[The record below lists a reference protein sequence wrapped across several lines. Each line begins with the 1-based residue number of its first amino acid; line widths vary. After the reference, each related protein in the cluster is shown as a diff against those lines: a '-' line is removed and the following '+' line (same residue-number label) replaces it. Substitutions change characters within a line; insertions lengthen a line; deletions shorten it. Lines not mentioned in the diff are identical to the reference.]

1 MEMSD
6 KGGTD
11 NALMEFLVLEAQACK
26 DWVKQADGRAFEMF
40 FTKVL
45 ASLREIGVSTSNP
58 TSFYD
63 LSLKQRLDELDKL
76 ETNHRLEL
84 EAAFIATWLSK
95 EMREHREACHK
106 KVKLVGK

>member
-1 MEMSD
+1 MSD

-11 NALMEFLVLEAQACK
+11 NALMEFLVLEVQACK

-40 FTKVL
+40 YAKVL
-45 ASLREIGVSTSNP
+45 ASLREIGISTLNP
-58 TSFYD
+58 ISFYD
-63 LSLKQRLDELDKL
+63 LSLKQRLDELDRL
-76 ETNHRLEL
+76 ETNHRVEL

-106 KVKLVGK
+106 KVKQVGK

>member
-1 MEMSD
+1 MSD

-40 FTKVL
+40 YAKVL
-45 ASLREIGVSTSNP
+45 ASLREIGISTMNP

-76 ETNHRLEL
+76 ETNHRVEL

-95 EMREHREACHK
+95 DMREHREAFHK
-106 KVKLVGK
+106 KVRQVSQ